1 MAAATALLLY
11 IPPGEKAP
19 SGKLFEYLASGRP
32 VLCLAPRENLAS
44 RLVAEWGAGVVAEP
58 DDEAAIRAAFDDLW
72 RRWEDGGLADQ
83 SAVRARVLDAY
94 SRRAGGERLARVL
107 DEACRG

>member
-1 MAAATALLLY
+1 
-11 IPPGEKAP
+11 
-19 SGKLFEYLASGRP
+19 
-32 VLCLAPRENLAS
+32 
-44 RLVAEWGAGVVAEP
+44 VAEWGAGVVAEP
-58 DDEAAIRAAFDDLW
+58 DDEAAIKAAFDDLW
-72 RRWEDGGLADQ
+72 RRWEDGDLADQ